1 MQNEKH
7 CSPENLS
14 PNNKWQLYCA
24 WQSPGQLSVHRAA
37 SSDLYSMNW
46 SADISLSLLGL
57 QLVVYL
63 QGRCP
68 QIHRVCSS
76 ITEIQAWLSLVA
88 NRSNLGSQELVTL
101 WTCGKRHKVQ
111 ARGWKPQSGSE
122 NIEVELKCLKL
133 SASLWLL
140 SFACWDK
147 PKFVL
152 VGKVWG
158 SGKSEFWRM
167 KCRLVQLCSSVISA
181 LKAVWLLIYSSL
193 PGSLSFH

>member
-1 MQNEKH
+1 MSSAAPLSSLFLKRWLSKCGFYPCVSDMQNEKH

-68 QIHRVCSS
+68 PIHRVCSS
-76 ITEIQAWLSLVA
+76 ITEMQAWLSLVA
-88 NRSNLGSQELVTL
+88 NRSSLGSREMVTQRVEGDTRSRL
-101 WTCGKRHKVQ
+101 RAESPKVGQ
-111 ARGWKPQSGSE
+111 KILR
-122 NIEVELKCLKL
+122 
-133 SASLWLL
+133 
-140 SFACWDK
+140 
-147 PKFVL
+147 
-152 VGKVWG
+152 
-158 SGKSEFWRM
+158 
-167 KCRLVQLCSSVISA
+167 
-181 LKAVWLLIYSSL
+181 
-193 PGSLSFH
+193 